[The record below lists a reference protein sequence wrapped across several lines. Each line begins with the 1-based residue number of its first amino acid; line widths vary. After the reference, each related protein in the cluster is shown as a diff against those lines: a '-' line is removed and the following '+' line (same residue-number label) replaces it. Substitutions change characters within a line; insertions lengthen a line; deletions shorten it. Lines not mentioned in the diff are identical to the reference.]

1 MTPYELYQWALERGF
16 ENEQLYLEDINGERT
31 VDEADLQVE
40 EYSFKGAWKIIL

>member
-1 MTPYELYQWALERGF
+1 MTPYELYQWALERGL

>member
-1 MTPYELYQWALERGF
+1 MTPYELYQWALERGL

-40 EYSFKGAWKIIL
+40 EYSFNGAFKIIL

>member
-1 MTPYELYQWALERGF
+1 MTPYELYQWALERGL
-16 ENEQLYLEDINGERT
+16 ENEQLEDEYGERT

>member
-1 MTPYELYQWALERGF
+1 MTPYELYQWALERRL